1 MARAR
6 AGALP
11 SPAGKLLGVLSAVA
25 RRPNTPLATLAAE
38 LDLKP
43 PTAHRI
49 TSELERLGYLQRVPG
64 SRKLTVAPA
73 LVAFAGNVLAAAAAA
88 APLQALLGALSEE
101 IGEMCSLGISTG
113 GEIVYIASAEPRQQ
127 RTLTFRAGRRAP
139 LHCTS
144 SGKLF
149 LAELEPQHLAAF
161 LALGR
166 RPAFTRYTLTDAKR
180 LEREIARTRKQGF
193 AVTNQE
199 FLLHIVGAAVPV
211 RDGRGRMI
219 AALSLAAP
227 TVRLGLARL
236 TRLVPRLKAA
246 ADRLA
251 RHLSPA
257 EASRSPAARGP
268 GKGAAGPAKGAARP
282 A

>member
-38 LDLKP
+38 L
-43 PTAHRI
+43 
-49 TSELERLGYLQRVPG
+49 
-64 SRKLTVAPA
+64 
-73 LVAFAGNVLAAAAAA
+73 
-88 APLQALLGALSEE
+88 
-101 IGEMCSLGISTG
+101 
-113 GEIVYIASAEPRQQ
+113 
-127 RTLTFRAGRRAP
+127 
-139 LHCTS
+139 
-144 SGKLF
+144 
-149 LAELEPQHLAAF
+149 EPQHLAAF

-166 RPAFTRYTLTDAKR
+166 RCSFTRYTLTDAKR

-268 GKGAAGPAKGAARP
+268 GKGAAGPAKGAAGP
-282 A
+282 G